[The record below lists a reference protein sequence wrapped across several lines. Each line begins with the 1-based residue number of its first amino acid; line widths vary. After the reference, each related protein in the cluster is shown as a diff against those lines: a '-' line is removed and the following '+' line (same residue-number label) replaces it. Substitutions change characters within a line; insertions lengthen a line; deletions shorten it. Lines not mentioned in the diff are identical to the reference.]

1 RQRGWTRSSSR
12 SAPVTPSDTRRSQPT
27 AWMPHPGAPTTR
39 ISPSPARGSGPR
51 SRNRRPHTDS
61 SPKGRSNS
69 QGRAS
74 CSRLLRRHSMHR
86 SPNEARALPDTDAR
100 SQRGIA
106 QLGPHQPCQS
116 RSVWCYRCERC
127 HPPHWPPGAPR
138 RPTSA
143 TACSPVTVRRSH
155 PRCRMTAQ
163 RALRVALDLLRRRYV
178 AVLMAMLC
186 VQGAFVWTMP
196 LVGALVRRTLH
207 RLGVGGV
214 NADTLDTVASS
225 PVALA
230 VLLGVVIVATVFALA
245 DVTVFTV
252 IAHLSLEGEPVTF
265 TGVFAR
271 SWRTVRKATGWQG
284 MLLVPYLALL
294 VPISGIGFSSVLTEH
309 IALPK
314 FISGELLKTT

>member
-1 RQRGWTRSSSR
+1 DRTRRDGRAALVFYGGIPCTAHLTKLGRCRTQTRAPSGVSR
-12 SAPVTPSDTRRSQPT
+12 SL
-27 AWMPHPGAPTTR
+27 APT
-39 ISPSPARGSGPR
+39 SPDSHVRSGATGVSGGTLGTGRRAPLAARRARGG
-51 SRNRRPHTDS
+51 
-61 SPKGRSNS
+61 
-69 QGRAS
+69 
-74 CSRLLRRHSMHR
+74 
-86 SPNEARALPDTDAR
+86 AL
-100 SQRGIA
+100 
-106 QLGPHQPCQS
+106 
-116 RSVWCYRCERC
+116 
-127 HPPHWPPGAPR
+127 
-138 RPTSA
+138 
-143 TACSPVTVRRSH
+143 
-155 PRCRMTAQ
+155 
-163 RALRVALDLLRRRYV
+163 
-178 AVLMAMLC
+178 
-186 VQGAFVWTMP
+186 VWTMP

-314 FISGELLKTT
+314 FISGELLKTTTGAVLYGLA